1 MRLFRRLLPFST
13 AGGAAWFAF
22 RHRELLWDWGTWT
35 AQALPRAVG
44 GNAGDVMK
52 EARRYADVIAEN
64 GPLAVQA
71 VKRSVLAAL
80 GRPTAEGLQSE
91 HEIGVPVA
99 MSVDAKEGTRA
110 FKEKRRAVYH
120 GR

>member
-52 EARRYADVIAEN
+52 EAWLRARLSGDDRVGARGVDVRVIDGQASLRGEV
-64 GPLAVQA
+64 GPGG
-71 VKRSVLAAL
+71 RVLATQLARDVPGIAGVSDEL
-80 GRPTAEGLQSE
+80 RERQAQPTG
-91 HEIGVPVA
+91 
-99 MSVDAKEGTRA
+99 
-110 FKEKRRAVYH
+110 
-120 GR
+120 